1 MMQRRSVMI
10 SRDNVVSLSGQKLGG
25 QRLTL
30 DMQTTALVAECRSV
44 VDEHLRRLMQS
55 MFDKLD
61 DALYE
66 TADKAASHDVQ
77 FRYLDAMRD
86 MRKHR
91 AAIEGAFSS
100 HALEYYDE
108 FWRTG
113 PSEGKPGQ
121 VTGTPEVGEL
131 SLVGEDELEETLAV
145 NAMVSKGENRF
156 ERQLGALRQRF
167 ARTIGR
173 EELMDEDNPIGPAC
187 LSDSFR
193 RAVGELQAELAVRL
207 VIYKLFDRQVIS
219 YLGGLYDE
227 VNGRF
232 EKAGILANLG
242 YKSRRTP
249 GSRGPKAASAFAPAE
264 ELPDGAEL
272 FGMLSSLLQAQRAFS
287 PMPMVSLPVVPTA
300 DLVGALTQ
308 LQQTTLQEAPT
319 DLASIRRA
327 QQGVRDALLRAYHI
341 GNGPNATRA
350 LGGLDEDIIDMVS
363 MLFDFILDE
372 RNLADPIKAL
382 ISRLQIPMI
391 KLAMLDRAFFGKKN
405 HPARRLLNSL
415 ARAGAGWVDDGDR
428 SPKSLYGRVDA
439 AVTRVLNDFDTDASV
454 LEQVCAEFT
463 QYLET
468 ELRGAEVAEER
479 IRQVSRGQEQLKVAR
494 SRVTD
499 VIEKRIWSRAELPE
513 VVKDILR
520 SGWKDVMLLTLLREG
535 EDSPSWRKSVDIVD
549 RLIWS
554 VTPKGSPAERQEL
567 LSAIPP
573 LLAEIKDGLTMI
585 SFDARRSTEMMKELQ
600 SCHIACLRGSAPP
613 VGTPSIRG
621 EAAAAP
627 PPSSVEAPAEHVVH
641 DDEFN
646 AQALGLTVG
655 GWLEWTAEDGGTLRG
670 KLSWKSDV
678 TGTYIFVNRK
688 GMKIGEMSV
697 ADVAELLRSGRAQIL
712 EEAES
717 PLVER
722 ALAAMVSAL
731 KQRQTVQQAVEIP
744 A

>member
-1 MMQRRSVMI
+1 MM

-25 QRLTL
+25 QRLSL
-30 DMQTTALVAECRSV
+30 DPQTAGVVAECRSV
-44 VDEHLRRLMQS
+44 VGEHLRRLMQS

-91 AAIEGAFSS
+91 AAIESAFSG
-100 HALEYYDE
+100 HALDCYDE
-108 FWRTG
+108 FWRSG
-113 PSEGKPGQ
+113 PVERKSGSGPG
-121 VTGTPEVGEL
+121 TSEVGEL
-131 SLVGEDELEETLAV
+131 ALVGEDELEETLAV

-167 ARTIGR
+167 ARAIGR
-173 EELMDEDNPIGPAC
+173 EELTDDESPIGPAS
-187 LSDSFR
+187 LADAFR
-193 RAVGELQAELAVRL
+193 RAVGEVQAELAVRL
-207 VIYKLFDRQVIS
+207 VIYKLFDRQVVS
-219 YLGGLYDE
+219 HLGGLYDE
-227 VNGRF
+227 VNARF

-242 YKSRRTP
+242 FRARRTP
-249 GSRGPKAASAFAPAE
+249 PGAQSPTAGITSSFAAAVE

-272 FGMLSSLLQAQRAFS
+272 VGMLSSLLSAQRALN
-287 PMPMVSLPVVPTA
+287 PMSPMVSLPVVPTA
-300 DLVGALTQ
+300 DLVGALTG
-308 LQQTTLQEAPT
+308 LQQSAVEQTPT
-319 DLASIRRA
+319 DVASIRKA
-327 QQGVRDALLRAYHI
+327 QAGVRDALLRAYNI
-341 GNGPNATRA
+341 GSGPNATRT
-350 LGGLDEDIIDMVS
+350 LGGLDEDVIDMVS

-372 RNLADPIKAL
+372 RNLADAIKAL

-391 KLAMLDRAFFGKKN
+391 KLAMLDRAFFGKKS

-439 AVTRVLNDFDTDASV
+439 AVTRVLNDFDTDTTV
-454 LEQVCAEFT
+454 LEQICTEFT
-463 QYLET
+463 QYLDT

-499 VIEKRIWSRAELPE
+499 VIEKRIWSRAALPE

-535 EDSPSWRKSVDIVD
+535 EDSPGWRKTVDVVD

-554 VTPKGSPAERQEL
+554 VTPKATPAERQEL

-585 SFDARRSTEMMKELQ
+585 SFDSRRSTEMMKELQ

-613 VGTPSIRG
+613 AGAPPVRA
-621 EAAAAP
+621 EAAP
-627 PPSSVEAPAEHVVH
+627 PPLDAPTEQVVH

-646 AQALGLTVG
+646 AQALGLAVG
-655 GWLEWTAEDGGTLRG
+655 TWLEWTAEDGQELRG
-670 KLSWKSDV
+670 KLSWRSDV

-688 GMKIGEMSV
+688 GMKMGEMSV
-697 ADVAELLRSGRAQIL
+697 GDVAELLRSGRAQVL
-712 EEAES
+712 EAAEA
-717 PLVER
+717 PLMER

-731 KQRQTVQQAVEIP
+731 KQRQPGQQEAEVP

>member
-1 MMQRRSVMI
+1 MI

-25 QRLTL
+25 QRLSL
-30 DMQTTALVAECRSV
+30 DPPTATLVAECRSV
-44 VDEHLRRLMQS
+44 VGEHLRRLMQS

-100 HALEYYDE
+100 TALEYYDE

-113 PSEGKPGQ
+113 PSERKPGQ
-121 VTGTPEVGEL
+121 APGTAEVGEL

-167 ARTIGR
+167 ARAIGR
-173 EELMDEDNPIGPAC
+173 EELADEDNPIGPAG
-187 LSDSFR
+187 LSEAFR
-193 RAVGELQAELAVRL
+193 RAVGEFQAELAVRL
-207 VIYKLFDRQVIS
+207 VIYKLFDRQVVS
-219 YLGGLYDE
+219 HLGSLYEE
-227 VNGRF
+227 VNARF

-242 YKSRRTP
+242 FKARRSP
-249 GSRGPKAASAFAPAE
+249 GATRPSASAAAFAAAVE
-264 ELPDGAEL
+264 ELPEGADL
-272 FGMLSSLLQAQRAFS
+272 VGMLSSLLQAQRGMS
-287 PMPMVSLPVVPTA
+287 PLPMMSLPVVPTT

-308 LQQTTLQEAPT
+308 LQQSALQDTPT
-319 DLASIRRA
+319 DLTSIRKA
-327 QQGVRDALLRAYHI
+327 QAGVRDALLRAYNI
-341 GNGPNATRA
+341 GNGPSATRA
-350 LGGLDEDIIDMVS
+350 LGGLDEDVIDMVS

-372 RNLADPIKAL
+372 RNLADPMKAL

-405 HPARRLLNSL
+405 HPARRLLNGL

-428 SPKSLYGRVDA
+428 SAKSLYGRVEA
-439 AVTRVLNDFDTDASV
+439 AVTRVLNDFDTDAAV
-454 LEQVCAEFT
+454 LEQVCNDFVH
-463 QYLET
+463 YLET

-535 EDSPSWRKSVDIVD
+535 EDSPSWRKAVDVVD

-554 VTPKGSPAERQEL
+554 VTPKATPAERQEL

-585 SFDARRSTEMMKELQ
+585 SFDARRSAEMMKELQ

-613 VGTPSIRG
+613 VAASPLRAEPVVTPPQPA
-621 EAAAAP
+621 EAP
-627 PPSSVEAPAEHVVH
+627 PAHVVH

-646 AQALGLTVG
+646 AQALELPVG
-655 GWLEWTAEDGGTLRG
+655 GWLEWTVEGGEAVRG

-697 ADVAELLRSGRAQIL
+697 ADVAELLRTGRGQIL
-712 EEAES
+712 EEAET
-717 PLVER
+717 PLMER

-731 KQRQTVQQAVEIP
+731 KQRQPGQQTIEVP

>member
-1 MMQRRSVMI
+1 MI

-25 QRLTL
+25 QRLSL
-30 DMQTTALVAECRSV
+30 DMQTTSLVADCRSV
-44 VDEHLRRLMQS
+44 VGEHLRRLMQS

-66 TADKAASHDVQ
+66 TADKAASHDIQ

-100 HALEYYDE
+100 HALEFYDE

-113 PSEGKPGQ
+113 PSERKPGQ
-121 VTGTPEVGEL
+121 ATGGSEVGEL

-156 ERQLGALRQRF
+156 ERQLGALKQRF
-167 ARTIGR
+167 ARAIGR
-173 EELMDEDNPIGPAC
+173 EELADEDNPIGPAC
-187 LSDSFR
+187 LADSFR

-219 YLGGLYDE
+219 HLGGLYEE

-242 YKSRRTP
+242 FKSRRTA
-249 GSRGPKAASAFAPAE
+249 GSVRPTAAAALAAAVE
-264 ELPDGAEL
+264 ELPEGAEL
-272 FGMLSSLLQAQRAFS
+272 FGMLSSLLQAQRAVS
-287 PMPMVSLPVVPTA
+287 PMPMVSLPVAPTA

-308 LQQTTLQEAPT
+308 LQQASLKEMPT
-319 DLASIRRA
+319 DLAAVRRA
-327 QQGVRDALLRAYHI
+327 QQGVRDALLRSYHI
-341 GNGPNATRA
+341 GSGPNAMRA
-350 LGGLDEDIIDMVS
+350 LGGLDEDVIDMVS

-372 RNLADPIKAL
+372 RNLADPMKAL

-439 AVTRVLNDFDTDASV
+439 AVTRVLNDFDTDAAV
-454 LEQVCAEFT
+454 LEQVCGEFT

-468 ELRGAEVAEER
+468 EMRGAEVAEER

-535 EDSPSWRKSVDIVD
+535 EDSPSWRKAVDVVD

-554 VTPKGSPAERQEL
+554 VTPKATPAERQEL

-585 SFDARRSTEMMKELQ
+585 SFDGRRSTEMMKELQ

-613 VGTPSIRG
+613 VGTPSQRG
-621 EAAAAP
+621 EAAAP
-627 PPSSVEAPAEHVVH
+627 PPPPPVEASAEHVVH

-646 AQALGLTVG
+646 AQALGLPVG
-655 GWLEWTAEDGGTLRG
+655 GWLEWTTEEGEALRG

-697 ADVAELLRSGRAQIL
+697 ADVAELLRSGRAQLL

-722 ALAAMVSAL
+722 ALAAMVNAL
-731 KQRQTVQQAVEIP
+731 KQRQMAPQPAEIT

>member
-1 MMQRRSVMI
+1 MMA
-10 SRDNVVSLSGQKLGG
+10 RDNVVSLSGQKLGG
-25 QRLTL
+25 QRVSL
-30 DMQTTALVAECRSV
+30 DVQTGALVAECRIV
-44 VDEHLRRLMQS
+44 LGEHLRRLMQS

-91 AAIEGAFSS
+91 AAIESAFTG
-100 HALEYYDE
+100 HALDYYDE
-108 FWRTG
+108 FWRNG
-113 PSEGKPGQ
+113 PAERKPGLAP
-121 VTGTPEVGEL
+121 GAPDVGEL

-156 ERQLGALRQRF
+156 ERHLGALRQRF
-167 ARTIGR
+167 ARAIGHDD
-173 EELMDEDNPIGPAC
+173 LADEDNPIGPAC
-187 LSDSFR
+187 LSDAFR
-193 RAVGELQAELAVRL
+193 RALGELQAELAVRL

-219 YLGGLYDE
+219 HVGGLYDE
-227 VNGRF
+227 VNARF

-242 YKSRRTP
+242 FKARRPP
-249 GSRGPKAASAFAPAE
+249 GAGRPVAAAALAAAVE
-264 ELPDGAEL
+264 ELPEGVDL
-272 FGMLSSLLQAQRAFS
+272 VGMLSNLLQAQRALS
-287 PMPMVSLPVVPTA
+287 PMPMASLPVAPTA

-308 LQQTTLQEAPT
+308 LQQASLQETPT
-319 DLASIRRA
+319 DLASVRRA
-327 QQGVRDALLRAYHI
+327 QQGVRDALLRSYHI
-341 GNGPNATRA
+341 GNGPNAMRA
-350 LGGLDEDIIDMVS
+350 LGGLDEDVIDMVS

-372 RNLADPIKAL
+372 RNLADPMKAL

-405 HPARRLLNSL
+405 HPARRLLNSV

-428 SPKSLYGRVDA
+428 SPKSLYGRMDI
-439 AVTRVLNDFDTDASV
+439 AVMRVLNDFDTDAVV

-554 VTPKGSPAERQEL
+554 VTPKATPAERQEL

-621 EAAAAP
+621 ESAAVPSP
-627 PPSSVEAPAEHVVH
+627 PPVDVPAEHVVL

-646 AQALGLTVG
+646 VQALGLPVG
-655 GWLEWTAEDGGTLRG
+655 GWLEWAGENGEPLRG

-697 ADVAELLRSGRAQIL
+697 ADVAELLRSGRAQFL

-731 KQRQTVQQAVEIP
+731 KQRQPGQQPAEIP